1 MKLKFLDH
9 LPYQTEIN
17 KVFLFI
23 KVIHLFFTSS
33 LSSKINYKSI
43 IIIIL
48 LTNHKQLIILNGR
61 LD

>member
-17 KVFLFI
+17 MVLLFI

-33 LSSKINYKSI
+33 LSSKINYKN